1 MAKKEISPLKMMYLK
16 SKLGLDTRVQLYEKL
31 KSFTEE
37 EFPVFE
43 SLGKFKQR
51 YDLKKDPR
59 GKIIGIWLDDMRSGA
74 NFSTAVKGW
83 IPDAELNLIQAGED
97 GSGIEKGLAEAIK
110 FGKSSAKIK
119 SVIIGGAMYPV
130 IMLLVIMGFIAMF
143 NKQMAPTYLE
153 FLPVERWPEAGRHFY
168 SFSEILIGYW
178 YIVLGIII
186 ISGYVIS
193 TTIGK
198 FVGPARKFLDK
209 LPPWS
214 VYKVYQGCSFL
225 IGLASMMQS
234 GTPLND
240 ALEKIKKSSDVW
252 LRKYINEMQ
261 KNLRKGGKNFGIH
274 LNVGLLDEETAND
287 VIDYSEL
294 GSFEKAVYSIGEKN
308 LENSVL
314 NIEAKMAMARNLML
328 VLVGLTVGFI
338 YYTSIELNGAVAEAA
353 SAKK

>member
-43 SLGKFKQR
+43 SLAKFKQR

-186 ISGYVIS
+186 VSGYVIS

>member
-16 SKLGLDTRVQLYEKL
+16 SKLGLNTRVQLYEKL

-43 SLGKFKQR
+43 SLAKFKQR

-186 ISGYVIS
+186 VSGYVIS

>member
-1 MAKKEISPLKMMYLK
+1 MAKKEISPLKKMYLK
-16 SKLGLDTRVQLYEKL
+16 SKMGLSTRIQLYEKL

-43 SLGKFKQR
+43 SLAKFKQR

-59 GKIIGIWLDDMRSGA
+59 GKIIGIWLDEMRSGA
-74 NFSTAVKGW
+74 SFSTAVQGW
-83 IPDAELNLIQAGED
+83 VPDAELNLIQAGED

-110 FGKSSAKIK
+110 FGNSAAKIK
-119 SVIIGGAMYPV
+119 SVIIGGAMYPI
-130 IMLLVIMGFIAMF
+130 IMLMVIMGFIAMF

-153 FLPVERWPEAGRHFY
+153 FLPVERWPQMGQYFY
-168 SFSEILIGYW
+168 KFSEALIGYW
-178 YIVLGIII
+178 YVVLSVSIVLGFI
-186 ISGYVIS
+186 ISS
-193 TTIGK
+193 TIGK
-198 FVGPARKFLDK
+198 FIGPSRKILDK
-209 LPPWS
+209 FPPWS

-261 KNLRKGGKNFGIH
+261 RNLRKGGKNFGIH

-294 GSFEKAVYSIGEKN
+294 GSFEKAVYSIGERN
-308 LENSVL
+308 LETSVS
-314 NIEAKMAMARNLML
+314 NIEAKMGMARNLML

-338 YYTSIELNGAVAEAA
+338 YYTSIELNGAVADAA